1 MTEATLDVQGLQCPL
16 PVLRASRALR
26 PLVPG
31 DELRVL
37 ATDPAAPGDFEA
49 FCRTTGHVLVG
60 SEMSDGV
67 FHIVIRKAAGQAPAG
82 AGG

>member
-1 MTEATLDVQGLQCPL
+1 MTVATLDVQGLQCPL

-26 PLVPG
+26 PLAPG

-60 SEMSDGV
+60 SEKTDGV
-67 FHIVIRKAAGQAPAG
+67 FHIVIRKAAGRA
-82 AGG
+82 